1 MTLFEQKVYF
11 AVRKI
16 PRGKITTYSEVAR
29 IIGNSFAY
37 RAVGNALN
45 KNYFR
50 GVPCHRVVMAN
61 GRVGGYN
68 KGVKRKI
75 NLLKKECIIIRNGMI
90 DLEKYGWDFSNTP
103 RTILNLSRIRR
114 NYSGSI

>member
-1 MTLFEQKVYF
+1 MTLFEQKVYS

-29 IIGNSFAY
+29 I
-37 RAVGNALN
+37 GNALN